1 MLRNMNITK
10 KLLVLVVPLFLV
22 LIGFIVTNSIQF
34 LKMST
39 DTKHT
44 IYDEAFVSTA
54 LILNGDR
61 DLYQAAIALQELV
74 ISTSLSDADK
84 EQLAND
90 FIENAAQVKDRLS
103 EAQAIT
109 KKNTELYNNFKHPST
124 GETLSQVFSKYTYS
138 YDLWLKTY
146 DVKNMKGDMV
156 MFTTQFDTVRESIN
170 ILTEILEAYGEEK
183 SVQMEKD
190 AKISINIMIGIG
202 ILSIVIILFI
212 SFKVIKLL
220 RQNVSHLSETLSKVS
235 EKDLRVEVDSKIA
248 AGQDEFGL
256 LSRSTE
262 NVIQMLKEMIGAI
275 NNTVLHL
282 SKASDLMS
290 TSTKEINS
298 AMNEVAE
305 AVNEIAGSATH
316 QAADTQNVTHNIQNL
331 GELIRSNTDNT
342 ASLYTMSTSIETLSN
357 DGLKLVSQ
365 LSHESKENEVLFDDI
380 FSVIDQTQT
389 STLKIGEASQII
401 SAISNQ
407 TNLLALNAAIEA
419 ARAGEAGRGFAVV
432 ADEIRK
438 LAEQTSASTTL
449 IDTML
454 KDLVNNVE
462 SAQQK
467 SDVVRQAIKNQ
478 NHSVSMTE
486 AKYTDIV
493 RVLSNMQNDIQK
505 LNKLSNT
512 METNRSSVVDV
523 IATLASIAEEN
534 AASTEET
541 SASTQEILATVNELN
556 NTSSELKQMVT
567 ELDTLVSQFNI

>member
-1 MLRNMNITK
+1 M
-10 KLLVLVVPLFLV
+10 
-22 LIGFIVTNSIQF
+22 
-34 LKMST
+34 
-39 DTKHT
+39 
-44 IYDEAFVSTA
+44 
-54 LILNGDR
+54 
-61 DLYQAAIALQELV
+61 
-74 ISTSLSDADK
+74 
-84 EQLAND
+84 
-90 FIENAAQVKDRLS
+90 
-103 EAQAIT
+103 
-109 KKNTELYNNFKHPST
+109 
-124 GETLSQVFSKYTYS
+124 
-138 YDLWLKTY
+138 
-146 DVKNMKGDMV
+146 
-156 MFTTQFDTVRESIN
+156 
-170 ILTEILEAYGEEK
+170 
-183 SVQMEKD
+183 
-190 AKISINIMIGIG
+190 ISI
-202 ILSIVIILFI
+202 
-212 SFKVIKLL
+212 KVIKLL
-220 RQNVSHLSETLSKVS
+220 RKNVSHLSETLSKVS

-262 NVIQMLKEMIGAI
+262 NVIQMLKDMIGAI

-556 NTSSELKQMVT
+556 NTSSELNQMVS
-567 ELDTLVSQFNI
+567 ELDALVSQFSI

>member
-1 MLRNMNITK
+1 M
-10 KLLVLVVPLFLV
+10 
-22 LIGFIVTNSIQF
+22 
-34 LKMST
+34 
-39 DTKHT
+39 
-44 IYDEAFVSTA
+44 A
-54 LILNGDR
+54 
-61 DLYQAAIALQELV
+61 
-74 ISTSLSDADK
+74 
-84 EQLAND
+84 
-90 FIENAAQVKDRLS
+90 
-103 EAQAIT
+103 
-109 KKNTELYNNFKHPST
+109 
-124 GETLSQVFSKYTYS
+124 
-138 YDLWLKTY
+138 
-146 DVKNMKGDMV
+146 

-190 AKISINIMIGIG
+190 AKVSINIMIGIG
-202 ILSIVIILFI
+202 ILSIAIILFI

-282 SKASDLMS
+282 SNASDLMS

-331 GELIRSNTDNT
+331 GDLIRSNTDNT

-380 FSVIDQTQT
+380 FSVIDQTQS

-462 SAQQK
+462 NAQQK

-493 RVLSNMQNDIQK
+493 RVLSNMQKDIQS

-567 ELDTLVSQFNI
+567 ELDTLVSQFSI

>member
-1 MLRNMNITK
+1 M
-10 KLLVLVVPLFLV
+10 
-22 LIGFIVTNSIQF
+22 
-34 LKMST
+34 
-39 DTKHT
+39 
-44 IYDEAFVSTA
+44 A
-54 LILNGDR
+54 
-61 DLYQAAIALQELV
+61 
-74 ISTSLSDADK
+74 
-84 EQLAND
+84 
-90 FIENAAQVKDRLS
+90 
-103 EAQAIT
+103 
-109 KKNTELYNNFKHPST
+109 
-124 GETLSQVFSKYTYS
+124 
-138 YDLWLKTY
+138 
-146 DVKNMKGDMV
+146 

-190 AKISINIMIGIG
+190 AKVSINIMIGIG
-202 ILSIVIILFI
+202 ILSIAIILFI

-282 SKASDLMS
+282 SNASDLMS

-316 QAADTQNVTHNIQNL
+316 QAADTQNVTHNIQIL
-331 GELIRSNTDNT
+331 GDLIRSNTDNT

-380 FSVIDQTQT
+380 FSVIDQTQS

-462 SAQQK
+462 NAQQK

-493 RVLSNMQNDIQK
+493 RVLSNMQKDIQS

-567 ELDTLVSQFNI
+567 ELDTLVSQFSI

>member
-1 MLRNMNITK
+1 
-10 KLLVLVVPLFLV
+10 
-22 LIGFIVTNSIQF
+22 
-34 LKMST
+34 
-39 DTKHT
+39 
-44 IYDEAFVSTA
+44 
-54 LILNGDR
+54 
-61 DLYQAAIALQELV
+61 
-74 ISTSLSDADK
+74 
-84 EQLAND
+84 
-90 FIENAAQVKDRLS
+90 
-103 EAQAIT
+103 
-109 KKNTELYNNFKHPST
+109 
-124 GETLSQVFSKYTYS
+124 
-138 YDLWLKTY
+138 
-146 DVKNMKGDMV
+146 

-190 AKISINIMIGIG
+190 AKVSINIMIGIG
-202 ILSIVIILFI
+202 ILSIAIILFI

-282 SKASDLMS
+282 SNASDLMS

-556 NTSSELKQMVT
+556 NTSSELNQMVS
-567 ELDTLVSQFNI
+567 ELDALVSQFSI

>member
-1 MLRNMNITK
+1 
-10 KLLVLVVPLFLV
+10 
-22 LIGFIVTNSIQF
+22 
-34 LKMST
+34 
-39 DTKHT
+39 
-44 IYDEAFVSTA
+44 
-54 LILNGDR
+54 
-61 DLYQAAIALQELV
+61 
-74 ISTSLSDADK
+74 
-84 EQLAND
+84 
-90 FIENAAQVKDRLS
+90 
-103 EAQAIT
+103 
-109 KKNTELYNNFKHPST
+109 
-124 GETLSQVFSKYTYS
+124 
-138 YDLWLKTY
+138 
-146 DVKNMKGDMV
+146 MV

-190 AKISINIMIGIG
+190 AKVSINIMIGIG
-202 ILSIVIILFI
+202 ILSIAIILFI

-282 SKASDLMS
+282 SNASDLMS

-556 NTSSELKQMVT
+556 NTSSELNQMVS
-567 ELDTLVSQFNI
+567 ELDALVSQFSI